1 MKIHVFATIMAL
13 YPMTS
18 TEKLSQEFGISVYKL
33 RAMAKKFHVEKSREY
48 RSEVCRQN
56 GLKGLEKIRKG
67 KTLNIKH

>member
-33 RAMAKKFHVEKSREY
+33 RAMAKKFHVEKSQEF
-48 RSEVCRQN
+48 RSEIGRQN
-56 GLKGLEKIRKG
+56 GMKRH
-67 KTLNIKH
+67 IKVKK